1 MAKKIL
7 IVEGNL
13 KEENNNFSKSGIP
26 THTESLKESLS
37 FFTNS
42 LDLDVINPSSDTNIN
57 SVIKDLKK
65 YDGLIWGG
73 SSLNIYNDTIEIR
86 RQIEFMKECFKNIKR
101 ILAICWGMQVAVTAA
116 GGEVKKSNNGVHIGI
131 AQNISVNENG
141 IKFPLYKNK
150 KNIFNSPAFNFDEVV
165 TIPKD
170 STILASNKVNK
181 VQSLNFETG
190 ISEIWGLQYHPEITY
205 DKMIRLIKFRKDRL
219 INVRKAF
226 NNEKEIEE
234 HINLIKEENKISEKS
249 SRLLELQNWLNYT
262 RNFYLKKNQIKEQVI
277 IKLDKL

>member
-150 KNIFNSPAFNFDEVV
+150 KNIFNSPAFNFDEVA

-190 ISEIWGLQYHPEITY
+190 ISQIWGLQYHPEITY

-249 SRLLELQNWLNYT
+249 SRLLELQNWLNYISA
-262 RNFYLKKNQIKEQVI
+262 N
-277 IKLDKL
+277 